1 LESKKHKKIKSM
13 NDMLIQTLTVLMQN
27 GFNNS
32 IKSTTEINGKIVDFK
47 LRTKLSKKKKKQLK
61 RAAKERREAAE
72 QVDPMIIM
80 QKQINELS
88 ASVKKLNKKS
98 FKKK

>member
-1 LESKKHKKIKSM
+1 M
-13 NDMLIQTLTVLMQN
+13 NDMLIQALTVLMQN

-32 IKSTTEINGKIVDFK
+32 IKSTNKINGKIVDFK

-61 RAAKERREAAE
+61 RAAKERRKAAE

>member
-1 LESKKHKKIKSM
+1 M
-13 NDMLIQTLTVLMQN
+13 NDMLIQALAVLMQN

-47 LRTKLSKKKKKQLK
+47 FRTKLSKKKKKQLK
-61 RAAKERREAAE
+61 KAKKERREASE
-72 QVDPMIIM
+72 QVDPLIII

-88 ASVKKLNKKS
+88 AIVKKLKKKS